1 MLSFSHSLAFSGV
14 MPQLVG
20 QVDSTSMKVKPSLF
34 ICFWKAFLMARLAL
48 LMLAMSVTQTRSA

>member
-1 MLSFSHSLAFSGV
+1 

-20 QVDSTSMKVKPSLF
+20 QVDSTSIKVKPSPF
-34 ICFWKAFLMARLAL
+34 ICFWNAFLMAFLAL